1 MKVEVYPNS
10 QLYKDREELEALQLG
25 AVQML
30 APSVSKF
37 GPLGVRKFEVF
48 DLPLHVPGREVAR
61 EAWSRVRS
69 VTGLFKLL
77 EPKGITGLAY
87 WFNGFKEF
95 TANKPLK
102 KLDDFKGM
110 KIRIQSS
117 KVLEGEI
124 KALGAIPQVM
134 AFSEVYTALQ
144 QGVVDGEENTP
155 SNKYTQKMHEVQKH
169 MTMSD
174 HGVVMYA
181 VVVNKKFWD
190 GLPPDIRKS
199 LERGDGRIDKVRV
212 ADREAGKRRRC
223 RQDQGRQDDRD
234 LRAAAGREGGMAQ
247 GDAAAVPAV
256 RGRRRQGHA
265 AGDREDRRA
274 VRRRSS
280 QLDAAIGRGRDRRG
294 GHRCAPSTASSTT
307 SRNGSSRASWR
318 SRRSSFSFR
327 CCTATPPTSPGSGKY
342 TQHLSLTW
350 AQELCIYLFIW
361 MAKFGAAY
369 GVRTGIHVGVDVL
382 VRLLA
387 PPKRRFWITF
397 DLLAGAFFTG
407 VIAVLGGMFV
417 WRMMGTGQ
425 VSPDLELPM
434 WIVYLRGAARL
445 RAHVLPLSAG
455 RLALPPHGRAA
466 LAQRTRASTAWTR
479 RHARERLD
487 HFHPADRC

>member
-1 MKVEVYPNS
+1 MRLVQSAILALAVLAFTGVQAQQPASQTIVVKFSHVVTDDTPKGKGALKFKELAEAKTKGRVKVEVYPNS

-48 DLPLHVPGREVAR
+48 DLPYMFAD
-61 EAWSRVRS
+61 EASLEKV
-69 VTGLFKLL
+69 VEGPVGTGLFKLL
-77 EPKGITGLAY
+77 EPKGITGVAY

-117 KVLEGEI
+117 KILEGEI

-199 LERGDGRIDKVRV
+199 LN
-212 ADREAGKRRRC
+212 EAMAESTKYVW
-223 RQDQGRQDDRD
+223 QIAKQENDDA
-234 LRAAAGREGGMAQ
+234 LAKIKAAKTTE
-247 GDAAAVPAV
+247 VYVLPPAEK
-256 RGRRRQGHA
+256 A
-265 AGDREDRRA
+265 
-274 VRRRSS
+274 
-280 QLDAAIGRGRDRRG
+280 
-294 GHRCAPSTASSTT
+294 
-307 SRNGSSRASWR
+307 
-318 SRRSSFSFR
+318 
-327 CCTATPPTSPGSGKY
+327 
-342 TQHLSLTW
+342 
-350 AQELCIYLFIW
+350 
-361 MAKFGAAY
+361 
-369 GVRTGIHVGVDVL
+369 
-382 VRLLA
+382 
-387 PPKRRFWITF
+387 
-397 DLLAGAFFTG
+397 
-407 VIAVLGGMFV
+407 V
-417 WRMMGTGQ
+417 WRKAM
-425 VSPDLELPM
+425 
-434 WIVYLRGAARL
+434 
-445 RAHVLPLSAG
+445 LPLYQEYEGVVGKDTLQAIEKTVAQSAKK
-455 RLALPPHGRAA
+455 
-466 LAQRTRASTAWTR
+466 
-479 RHARERLD
+479 
-487 HFHPADRC
+487 

>member
-1 MKVEVYPNS
+1 MKLSQFAVGGSFALALALFAFEGAQAQQPIILKFSHVVTDDTPKGKGALKFKELAEAKTKGRVKVEIYPNS

-48 DLPLHVPGREVAR
+48 DLPYMFPDEKSLGNVVAGPVG
-61 EAWSRVRS
+61 S
-69 VTGLFKLL
+69 GMFKLL
-77 EPKGITGLAY
+77 EPKGITGVAY

-199 LERGDGRIDKVRV
+199 LDEAMAESTKYVWQIAKQENDDAV
-212 ADREAGKRRRC
+212 AKIK
-223 RQDQGRQDDRD
+223 
-234 LRAAAGREGGMAQ
+234 AAKTTEIY
-247 GDAAAVPAV
+247 VLPPAEK
-256 RGRRRQGHA
+256 A
-265 AGDREDRRA
+265 
-274 VRRRSS
+274 
-280 QLDAAIGRGRDRRG
+280 
-294 GHRCAPSTASSTT
+294 
-307 SRNGSSRASWR
+307 
-318 SRRSSFSFR
+318 
-327 CCTATPPTSPGSGKY
+327 
-342 TQHLSLTW
+342 
-350 AQELCIYLFIW
+350 
-361 MAKFGAAY
+361 
-369 GVRTGIHVGVDVL
+369 
-382 VRLLA
+382 
-387 PPKRRFWITF
+387 
-397 DLLAGAFFTG
+397 
-407 VIAVLGGMFV
+407 V
-417 WRMMGTGQ
+417 WRKAM
-425 VSPDLELPM
+425 
-434 WIVYLRGAARL
+434 
-445 RAHVLPLSAG
+445 LPLYQQYEDVVGKDTLQAIEKTVAQSAKK
-455 RLALPPHGRAA
+455 
-466 LAQRTRASTAWTR
+466 
-479 RHARERLD
+479 
-487 HFHPADRC
+487 

>member
-1 MKVEVYPNS
+1 MRFAQFATAALALLAFTGAQAQQPIVVKFSHVVTDDTPKGKGALKFKELAEAKTKGRVKVEVYPNS

-48 DLPLHVPGREVAR
+48 DLPYMFAD
-61 EAWSRVRS
+61 EASLEKV
-69 VTGLFKLL
+69 VDGPVGTGLFKLL

-199 LERGDGRIDKVRV
+199 LNEAMAESTKYVWQIAKQENDDAV
-212 ADREAGKRRRC
+212 AKIK
-223 RQDQGRQDDRD
+223 
-234 LRAAAGREGGMAQ
+234 AAKTT
-247 GDAAAVPAV
+247 DIYVLPPAEK
-256 RGRRRQGHA
+256 A
-265 AGDREDRRA
+265 
-274 VRRRSS
+274 
-280 QLDAAIGRGRDRRG
+280 
-294 GHRCAPSTASSTT
+294 
-307 SRNGSSRASWR
+307 
-318 SRRSSFSFR
+318 
-327 CCTATPPTSPGSGKY
+327 
-342 TQHLSLTW
+342 
-350 AQELCIYLFIW
+350 
-361 MAKFGAAY
+361 
-369 GVRTGIHVGVDVL
+369 
-382 VRLLA
+382 
-387 PPKRRFWITF
+387 
-397 DLLAGAFFTG
+397 
-407 VIAVLGGMFV
+407 V
-417 WRMMGTGQ
+417 WRKAM
-425 VSPDLELPM
+425 
-434 WIVYLRGAARL
+434 
-445 RAHVLPLSAG
+445 LPLYQQYEDVVGKDTLQAIEKTVAQSAKK
-455 RLALPPHGRAA
+455 
-466 LAQRTRASTAWTR
+466 
-479 RHARERLD
+479 
-487 HFHPADRC
+487 